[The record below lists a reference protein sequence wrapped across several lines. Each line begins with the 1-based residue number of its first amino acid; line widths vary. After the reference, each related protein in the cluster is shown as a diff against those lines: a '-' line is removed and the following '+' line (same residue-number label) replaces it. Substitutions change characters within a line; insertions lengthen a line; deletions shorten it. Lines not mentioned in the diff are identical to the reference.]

1 VRQTKGE
8 RNYHIFYNV
17 TNGMPAEE
25 QARYHLHRW
34 DYFDYL
40 NTTGCFSVDGV
51 SEEHEFTGFRV
62 CYVNSLVNF
71 TIHLILTM
79 YFSLS
84 LSLSLSLALSEQD
97 CLRLFSMSEDIIEG
111 IFSII
116 SSVLHLGN
124 VHYVADGDKA
134 SYKDARS
141 SMMNEKYSCDKQIPA
156 H

>member
-1 VRQTKGE
+1 MLRKFSCQLYDT
-8 RNYHIFYNV
+8 
-17 TNGMPAEE
+17 
-25 QARYHLHRW
+25 
-34 DYFDYL
+34 FDIDHVL
-40 NTTGCFSVDGV
+40 
-51 SEEHEFTGFRV
+51 
-62 CYVNSLVNF
+62 
-71 TIHLILTM
+71 
-79 YFSLS
+79 